1 MIPIKVTT
9 DYTLLQSTITISKM
23 LAFLTKYQVKAC
35 GICDTNLSGVMEF
48 YNAMTKENIKPL
60 IGLDV
65 TFSDAKFYIY
75 PRNYEGYQELLKINT
90 LYEKGVL
97 TLEDVYE
104 HASLCNVILPFEY
117 LDNYEKSIFVYIA
130 LFCSGHF
137 L

>member
-9 DYTLLQSTITISKM
+9 DYTLLKSTITISK
-23 LAFLTKYQVKAC
+23 LLTFLTKYQIKTC

-48 YNAMTKENIKPL
+48 YKALQKENIKPL

-90 LYEKGVL
+90 LYEKGKL
-97 TLEDVYE
+97 TLEDIYK
-104 HASLCNVILPFEY
+104 HSSKYQL
-117 LDNYEKSIFVYIA
+117 
-130 LFCSGHF
+130 LFYHPYQK
-137 L
+137 

>member
-1 MIPIKVTT
+1 
-9 DYTLLQSTITISKM
+9 
-23 LAFLTKYQVKAC
+23 
-35 GICDTNLSGVMEF
+35 
-48 YNAMTKENIKPL
+48 MTKENIKPL

-117 LDNYEKSIFVYIA
+117 LDNYETLKENIFHLYNFSDLILSSFFICVSIKNWIILSSV
-130 LFCSGHF
+130 L

>member
-60 IGLDV
+60 IGLDM
-65 TFSDAKFYIY
+65 TFSDIKLYIY
-75 PRNYEGYQELLKINT
+75 PRNYEGYQEL
-90 LYEKGVL
+90 
-97 TLEDVYE
+97 
-104 HASLCNVILPFEY
+104 
-117 LDNYEKSIFVYIA
+117 
-130 LFCSGHF
+130 
-137 L
+137 